1 MTLFLFQGPEE
12 ADQPRVRAPPHL
24 LRPQCVRLR
33 APQLRVLHGGGA
45 EVPVLAGGVRRVP
58 GRA

>member
-1 MTLFLFQGPEE
+1 MTLFFFQGPEE
-12 ADQPRVRAPPHL
+12 ADQPRLRAPPPL

-45 EVPVLAGGVRRVP
+45 EVPLLAGGVRRLS
-58 GRA
+58 GI